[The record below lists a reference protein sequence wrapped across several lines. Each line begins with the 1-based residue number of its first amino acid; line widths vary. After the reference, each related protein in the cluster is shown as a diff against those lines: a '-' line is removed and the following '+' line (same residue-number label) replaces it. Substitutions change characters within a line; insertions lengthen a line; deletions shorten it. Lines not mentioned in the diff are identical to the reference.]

1 MKKKIVM
8 MSCLFMT
15 LLVLTGCGSKKLV
28 CTLTEEGSSL
38 KAVTEFKD
46 KKAVTT
52 TVETTEEA
60 ASEEEAKQLKETY
73 DAMLGLMTDE
83 SVTMEVK
90 VNGKKVTL
98 IATLNIGK
106 MTDEDL
112 QEEFNGDISYDAM
125 KKYYEADG
133 YTCN

>member
-8 MSCLFMT
+8 MSCLFMA

-28 CTLTEEGSSL
+28 CTSTEKGSSI

-46 KKAVTT
+46 NKAFTT

-73 DAMLGLMTDE
+73 EAMLGLMTNE

-90 VNGKKVTL
+90 VDGKKVTL
-98 IATLNIGK
+98 IATLNIEK
-106 MTDEDL
+106 MTDEDR
-112 QEEFNGDISYDAM
+112 QEEFNGDITYDGM

-133 YTCN
+133 YTCK